1 MRRTFSAR
9 ATKGQIGFS
18 VEEGKPCLTNFR
30 AKPVQSV
37 LLNCFWLIC
46 LVSVLGG
53 KGEGAAGIFEAW
65 DVNHDGEISVQEVC
79 FDLREECLSGILG
92 VTLDLKISVKI
103 AQLRRSL
110 DLAFPSTP
118 IVGHTYMTSPFLG
131 WDGVVWG
138 CDDFFLNR
146 TACSPA

>member
-9 ATKGQIGFS
+9 ATEGQIGFS

-37 LLNCFWLIC
+37 LLNCFCLIC

-79 FDLREECLSGILG
+79 FDLREEWLSNILG
-92 VTLDLKISVKI
+92 FSLDLKILVKI

-118 IVGHTYMTSPFLG
+118 VVGHTHDFTVFG
-131 WDGVVWG
+131 GDGVVG
-138 CDDFFLNR
+138 GVGIFF
-146 TACSPA
+146 